1 MTRTLILI
9 PLLLMGLCWS
19 PARATGETFTGSG
32 FVVSEYGDLVTNEH
46 VVSGC
51 RTVAVKQGGRSY
63 LATVLASDKDND
75 LALVRMPPQVKPT
88 EIATLRQSPPLRAG
102 EQAIAFGFPLAG
114 VLATEG
120 NLTIGYVSALHG
132 LGDDPN
138 SIQITTPIQPGN
150 SGGPLLDSS
159 GNVIGVVTAKLDAL
173 NIMRIFGD
181 VPQNINFAVDLATL
195 KRFLAAH
202 SVGVPPAPSTGDLRP
217 ADIGERAKL
226 FTYFIECERASIAHS
241 TRPSPPPAPRSADTP
256 APAPSALIPIDISK
270 LKWSDIRQPYPS
282 IRPEIFE
289 LNISNAGSDR
299 VTELTIAFRRT
310 RGQPCSRD
318 LEKNDGS
325 KRFRVNLRP
334 GDSVT
339 LTGDFSARAASFC
352 IVRAL
357 GPPEG
362 LAACSN
368 SSVPSDA
375 AIIACTRIIQ
385 SGEVH
390 GTALVAAYVSR
401 GNRYGKEGD
410 YDRAIVDY
418 TKAIHLDP
426 KLDYTFWRRGL
437 AYTRKKEHDRA
448 IADYS
453 EAIRLNPNRA
463 LAYINRGYAFH
474 SKGDYNRA
482 IADYDE
488 AIRISPSYTTAYHN
502 RGFAYFAKGEHDR
515 AIADYTE
522 AIRLN
527 EQYASSYRN
536 RGIAYLYSGSRAK
549 ARADLEMATQLRPKD
564 AYVAL
569 WRELAE
575 RRANAPSTLAHVLS
589 QIEMGVWPAPV
600 IRLLLRETTPAA
612 LLASAKESDPK
623 KSRERL
629 CEANF
634 FIGQLALQRGSKEEA
649 KRAFQIAVRDCP
661 PELLEMGAATAELT
675 AGL

>member
-1 MTRTLILI
+1 VIRLFLL
-9 PLLLMGLCWS
+9 LLLMGLCWS
-19 PARATGETFTGSG
+19 PARAISETFTGSG
-32 FVVSEYGDLVTNEH
+32 FVVSRNGDLVTNAH

-51 RTVAVKQGGRSY
+51 RTVAVKQGDRRY
-63 LATVLASDKDND
+63 LATILASDKDID
-75 LALVRMPPQVKPT
+75 LALVRIPPQVKLT
-88 EIATLRQSPPLRAG
+88 EIAILRQSPPLRAG
-102 EQAIAFGFPLAG
+102 EQAISYGFPLAG

-120 NLTIGYVSALHG
+120 NLTIGHVSALQG
-132 LGDDPN
+132 VSDDPN

-159 GNVIGVVTAKLDAL
+159 GNVIGVVAASLDAL
-173 NIMRIFGD
+173 NIMRIIGD

-202 SVGVPPAPSTGDLRP
+202 SVGVTQAPSTGDLRP

-241 TRPSPPPAPRSADTP
+241 TRPSPPPAPLSADTP
-256 APAPSALIPIDISK
+256 APASSPLIPIDISK

-299 VTELTIAFRRT
+299 VTDLTIAFRRT

-318 LEKNDGS
+318 LEKNDGF

-390 GTALVAAYVSR
+390 GTALIAAYVSR
-401 GNRYGKEGD
+401 GNRYRKEGD
-410 YDRAIVDY
+410 YDRAIADY
-418 TKAIHLDP
+418 TKAIHLNP

-437 AYTRKKEHDRA
+437 AYTRKKEHERA

-463 LAYINRGYAFH
+463 PAYLNRGYAYH

-488 AIRISPSYTTAYHN
+488 AIRISPHYKAAYHN
-502 RGFAYFAKGEHDR
+502 RGFAYFAKGEYDR
-515 AIADYTE
+515 AIAEYTE
-522 AIRLN
+522 AIRLD
-527 EQYASSYRN
+527 EQYGSSYRN
-536 RGIAYLYSGSRAK
+536 RGVAYLYSGSRPK
-549 ARADLEMATQLRPKD
+549 ARADLETATQLMPKD

-575 RRANAPSTLAHVLS
+575 RRANASSTLAQALS
-589 QIEMGVWPAPV
+589 QLEMTAWPAPV
-600 IRLLLRETTPAA
+600 IRFLLGETTPEA
-612 LLASAKESDPK
+612 LLASAKDSDPK

-629 CEANF
+629 CDANF
-634 FIGQLALQRGSKEEA
+634 FVGQLALQRGSKEEA
-649 KRAFQIAVRDCP
+649 KRAFQIVVRDCP
-661 PELLEMGAATAELT
+661 PELLEMGAAAAEL
-675 AGL
+675 LQR